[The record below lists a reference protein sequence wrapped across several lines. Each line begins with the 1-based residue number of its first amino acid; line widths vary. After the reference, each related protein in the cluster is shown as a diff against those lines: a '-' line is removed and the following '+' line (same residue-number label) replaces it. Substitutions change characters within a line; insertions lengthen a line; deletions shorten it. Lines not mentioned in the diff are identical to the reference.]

1 MGFLGDLLKKEAKKV
16 VSNAIDN
23 VTGSFTG
30 NSSDKTDYSSAKPDK
45 TYAKRNEEGGG
56 ETGFRSR
63 FEEII
68 AEEWSG
74 YELVQ
79 DVSAYDFGAED
90 GARDYSYGLYY
101 NGEPKAMIMVIRGHN
116 DYRKKEV
123 VKAQKACINNGI
135 VYLNFMVYFPNS
147 REYISERLKEEIG

>member
-30 NSSDKTDYSSAKPDK
+30 SSSEKNDYSSAGADK
-45 TYAKRNEEGGG
+45 THAKRNEEGGG
-56 ETGFRSR
+56 EAGFRDR

-68 AEEWSG
+68 AEEWPG

-79 DVSAYDFGAED
+79 NVSAYDFGAED

-101 NGEPKAMIMVIRGHN
+101 NGEPKAMIMIIRGSN
-116 DYRKKEV
+116 EYRKSEV
-123 VKAQKACINNGI
+123 VKAMNACERQGI
-135 VYLNFMVYFPNS
+135 VYLNFMVYFPN
-147 REYISERLKEEIG
+147 RRDYISNRLKEEIG